1 MSVFAAIVDGGSLSA
16 AGRRLNVPL
25 ATVSRKLADLEA
37 HLKTRLITRSTR
49 KLVLTDAG
57 RDYLDAC
64 RQILEQVDEA
74 ERAASGAYAKVKGQ
88 LVVAAPVVFG
98 RLHVVPVAAAFL
110 EPHPEVDIQLR
121 LGDRNVNLIEEHV
134 DVALRI
140 GDLPDSNLVATQVGT
155 IRRVVCAS
163 PAYLKRFGTPQSLG
177 DLAAHRC
184 ITFDGLEAAS
194 AWIFSGADGEAS
206 GARALAHDRL
216 DGRCRHRRSRP
227 RPRPDPGAVL
237 SGRRRLAR
245 GPPRSR
251 ACGRGA
257 TSGTG
262 EPDLP
267 RSGAA
272 SDEDPR
278 LHRLRGGAVA
288 KQAVGA
294 RLHGCRASATDTHPS
309 IASAA
314 KARRPVRC
322 HVREVNLGLQ
332 APNHTG
338 RAATSIQFRKAGNPD
353 RKTRFR
359 VVSRF
364 KVGRGSGWL
373 GGARQLHLRLL
384 QHIRLGAWSKART
397 VAPELSWL
405 LRDTMTGSI
414 THPRTARC

>member
-1 MSVFAAIVDGGSLSA
+1 MDRFDAMSVFAAIVDGGSLSA
-16 AGRRLNVPL
+16 AGRSLNVPL

-64 RQILEQVDEA
+64 RQILVQVDEA

-110 EPHPEVDIQLR
+110 EAHPEVDIQLR

-194 AWIFSGADGEAS
+194 AWVFSGADGQKHRACVHSRMTVSTADAAIEAAVLGLGLTRVLS
-206 GARALAHDRL
+206 YQVADALQ
-216 DGRCRHRRSRP
+216 DGRLVRVLVDEESPAVPASLIYPGQGRLPMKTRAFIDFAVGRLRNRLSALDFTGAGRPLPTPTPVSSR
-227 RPRPDPGAVL
+227 
-237 SGRRRLAR
+237 RRRL
-245 GPPRSR
+245 
-251 ACGRGA
+251 GA
-257 TSGTG
+257 
-262 EPDLP
+262 
-267 RSGAA
+267 RSGVM
-272 SDEDPR
+272 S
-278 LHRLRGGAVA
+278 V
-288 KQAVGA
+288 K
-294 RLHGCRASATDTHPS
+294 
-309 IASAA
+309 
-314 KARRPVRC
+314 
-322 HVREVNLGLQ
+322 
-332 APNHTG
+332 
-338 RAATSIQFRKAGNPD
+338 
-353 RKTRFR
+353 
-359 VVSRF
+359 
-364 KVGRGSGWL
+364 
-373 GGARQLHLRLL
+373 
-384 QHIRLGAWSKART
+384 
-397 VAPELSWL
+397 
-405 LRDTMTGSI
+405 
-414 THPRTARC
+414 